1 MKFMYDG
8 CYLEIEGKP
17 EGDRQDANIDC
28 NDPEC
33 YLWPIGL
40 SLSIHQIADKYG
52 IDALT
57 QVALQRL
64 RTLFSM
70 KLRALDDR
78 WIIAEEVF
86 SREGV
91 RHEVLELTKDFL
103 IGKLDNHSSYE
114 DLQACPGF
122 ERFSRQYPET
132 AGQLLRHEV
141 QDASKFSRTRG
152 KSVLINNVSILRTTQ
167 NL

>member
-8 CYLEIEGKP
+8 CYLEFEGKP
-17 EGDRQDANIDC
+17 EGHRQDADIDC

-40 SLSIHQIADKYG
+40 SRSMHQIADKYG
-52 IDALT
+52 IDALM

-70 KLRALDDR
+70 KLRNLNDR

-91 RHEVLELTKDFL
+91 RDEVLELTKDFL

-114 DLQACPGF
+114 DLQACAGF
-122 ERFSRQYPET
+122 ERFSGQHPEI
-132 AGQLLRHEV
+132 ASQLLRHEV
-141 QDASKFSRTRG
+141 QDASVFCRTRG
-152 KSVLINNVSILRTTQ
+152 KSILISNVSIFRTT
-167 NL
+167 